1 MNSITQ
7 DMRFRQSL
15 MKYAEKYGVSKAS
28 RKYNKARSYIYFWK
42 SRWDGS
48 VESLATQSRRP
59 HHHPNEHTEEEI
71 ALIKRYH
78 RRSPDLELTEL
89 WHRLKKVGYTRRV
102 ESLYR
107 VMKRLGM
114 LPEKKK
120 ESKPAPKPYE
130 QMTHPGERIQVD
142 VKVVPR
148 HCIADPTMKLYQ
160 YTAIDEYSRLRF
172 IYGYEEQ
179 STYSSADFA
188 KRLVKWYK
196 RHGITVE
203 CIQTDNGF
211 EFTNRFSTSKR
222 NKPTLFE
229 ATLAKLGIRHK
240 LIRPYTPRHNGKV
253 ERSHREDHNKFYS
266 CHSFYSCADLNVQ
279 LTARLSRT
287 NNRPMRPLNWLSPI
301 EFLNIYSVQYH

>member
-7 DMRFRQSL
+7 DMKYRQSL

-42 SRWDGS
+42 NRWDGS

-59 HHHPNEHTEEEI
+59 HHHPNQHTDEEI
-71 ALIKRYH
+71 KLIRNHH
-78 RRSPDLELTEL
+78 RRNPDLELPEL
-89 WHRLKKVGYTRRV
+89 WHRLRKKGYSRRI

-107 VMKRLGM
+107 VMKKLGM
-114 LPEKKK
+114 LPQKPKK
-120 ESKPAPKPYE
+120 EKRIVKPYE
-130 QMTHPGERIQVD
+130 QMTFAGERIQVD
-142 VKVVPR
+142 VKVVPKK
-148 HCIADPTMKLYQ
+148 CIADKEMKLYQ
-160 YTAIDEYSRLRF
+160 YTAIDEYTRIRF
-172 IYGYEEQ
+172 LYGYEEQ

-188 KRLVKWYK
+188 RRLTAWYK
-196 RHGITVE
+196 RRGITVK

-211 EFTNRFSTSKR
+211 EFTNRFSPSK
-222 NKPTLFE
+222 KDKKTMFE
-229 ATLAKLGIRHK
+229 KTLAELGIKHK

-266 CHSFYSCADLNVQ
+266 CHSFYSCDDLNAQ
-279 LTARLSRT
+279 LTVRLNQT

-301 EFLNIYSVQYH
+301 EFLKHTVQYD